1 MALKTKGE
9 HLMKGTTIQ
18 KTFGSIASIK
28 TGYTFRGKIEEA
40 EKDKGN
46 AYLIQIK
53 DLRKYQDD
61 TLSLSF
67 SAEGFPMIAW
77 EGRST
82 AFTNDYDVILPARGG
97 YFQASFLKEQQN
109 GSLPV
114 VVSSQFLVM
123 TAKASVLPE
132 FLCWSL
138 NQSSMQRKLMESSQG
153 TGIPMLKANTLKQLK
168 LSVPSLATQQKIIDI
183 NNLWLQEQRTTK
195 ALLKNRE
202 TMLQGMY
209 QQLLKETN

>member
-1 MALKTKGE
+1 
-9 HLMKGTTIQ
+9 MKRTTNQ
-18 KTFGSIASIK
+18 KTFSNIASIK
-28 TGYTFRGKIEEA
+28 TGYTFRGKIKEA

-46 AYLIQIK
+46 AYLVQIK
-53 DLRKYQDD
+53 DLRKYQEN

-67 SAEGFPMIAW
+67 SAEGFPKIEW
-77 EGRST
+77 EGRNT
-82 AFTNDYDVILPARGG
+82 AFANPYDVILPARGG
-97 YFQASFLKEQQN
+97 HFQASFLTEQQN

-114 VVSSQFLVM
+114 IVSSQFLVL
-123 TAKASVLPE
+123 TANSSILPE

-168 LSVPSLATQQKIIDI
+168 LSVPPLATQQKIIDI
-183 NNLWLQEQRTTK
+183 NNIWLQEQRTTK